1 MPPERKRKRSEER
14 DTGVFVDIPQPSS
27 SAMQAFHAAQHS
39 QTGTQISLPA
49 SIFDGLGA
57 PTAAAESHSEYV
69 PSSHAD
75 SSVAVEAMRPLPAM
89 DVRAFEPFL
98 DDTTGMDLDRA
109 GKVQQRVDS
118 SPVES
123 FSPAEVVKAQDVPR
137 VGAWVLPE
145 LTEENANPR
154 LPDYTSQ
161 EVLSQIPY
169 PILDREEQEAQQ
181 AQQAQQAQ
189 HMVSQPSPERQRSS
203 PPPVQSTP
211 ANQAVQSEPEM
222 VLTQPIP
229 DAPESTPALPPPT
242 AVASQVDTSSGS
254 STSSLGWSAL
264 PRREV
269 IELVHR
275 SPHVPQHLKDEIERF
290 ITRASRTT
298 SKPRHARAS
307 HSQSRSNDDSETQ
320 EDGVLRTK
328 KVWCMDLLL
337 LSPSSSQ
344 MVASELVQR
353 LTQQTQHSSQSTR
366 GGVAVILMLDTHECT
381 FYVHELDESLAAV
394 LRADRRYSVQ
404 FDAQGRRWDTTTAGV
419 EDESEARSSALEQ
432 RLEALLQE
440 VEALG
445 EEKRVVERERD
456 EVRGQHD
463 FVRGLYDRASAAAAS
478 AQSALGETEARVG
491 LLERQLTQGLKVH
504 SAALEMQVSRWKGKV
519 RRLEAQV
526 QLYQA
531 QDRRT
536 DEGVRKKAA
545 LWDALQREEK
555 QREKMRLDR
564 IRAHDERKR
573 QMGDGLGPFAPPQR
587 TEPSEVANSKRI
599 EAEGSGEEMDELAAL
614 ALEAAQAGDTPTA
627 GRSRRRRGL
636 GASQPP
642 PTASEVAAQVEAA
655 NLASATA
662 REDSAQDVEDQ
673 FALFPTPSAPVWTQS
688 LPSSHTEVEA
698 AGEEVFPITQP

>member
-1 MPPERKRKRSEER
+1 MPPERKRKRSEEG
-14 DTGVFVDIPQPSS
+14 DVGVFVDIPQPSS

-39 QTGTQISLPA
+39 QPGTQVSLPA
-49 SIFDGLGA
+49 SIFDGLIN
-57 PTAAAESHSEYV
+57 PTGAAESHSEYV

-75 SSVAVEAMRPLPAM
+75 SSVAVAEAMRPLPAM

-109 GKVQQRVDS
+109 EKVLQQRVDS
-118 SPVES
+118 SPMES
-123 FSPAEVVKAQDVPR
+123 FSPAEVVKPQDVPR

-169 PILDREEQEAQQ
+169 PILDREEEEAQQ
-181 AQQAQQAQ
+181 
-189 HMVSQPSPERQRSS
+189 MGSQPSPERQRSS
-203 PPPVQSTP
+203 PAPVQSTP
-211 ANQAVQSEPEM
+211 ANPVMQSEPEM

-242 AVASQVDTSSGS
+242 AVASQVDASSGS

-269 IELVHR
+269 VELVHR
-275 SPHVPQHLKDEIERF
+275 SPHIPELLKDEIERF
-290 ITRASRTT
+290 IMRASRTAA
-298 SKPRHARAS
+298 KPRHARGS

-344 MVASELVQR
+344 MVGSELVQR
-353 LTQQTQHSSQSTR
+353 LTQQTQSQSQSTR
-366 GGVAVILMLDTHECT
+366 GAVAVILMLDTHECT
-381 FYVHELDESLAAV
+381 FDVHELDESLAAV

-404 FDAQGRRWDTTTAGV
+404 FDAEGRRWNPTTAGV

-432 RLEALLQE
+432 RVEALLQE
-440 VEALG
+440 VEKLG
-445 EEKRVVERERD
+445 EEKKVVERERD

-478 AQSALGETEARVG
+478 AQSALGEAEARAG

-526 QLYQA
+526 QLYEA

-545 LWDALQREEK
+545 LWDALQRQESE
-555 QREKMRLDR
+555 REKMRLDR

-587 TEPSEVANSKRI
+587 NEPSELPDSKAM

-614 ALEAAQAGDTPTA
+614 ALEAAEAGDTPAT
-627 GRSRRRRGL
+627 GRSRRSRRGL
-636 GASQPP
+636 GASHPP
-642 PTASEVAAQVEAA
+642 PAAGEMAAQVEAA

-662 REDSAQDVEDQ
+662 RQDSAQDVEDQ

-688 LPSSHTEVEA
+688 LPSSHAEVG
-698 AGEEVFPITQP
+698 GEEVFPITQP

>member
-1 MPPERKRKRSEER
+1 M
-14 DTGVFVDIPQPSS
+14 
-27 SAMQAFHAAQHS
+27 
-39 QTGTQISLPA
+39 
-49 SIFDGLGA
+49 
-57 PTAAAESHSEYV
+57 
-69 PSSHAD
+69 
-75 SSVAVEAMRPLPAM
+75 
-89 DVRAFEPFL
+89 
-98 DDTTGMDLDRA
+98 
-109 GKVQQRVDS
+109 
-118 SPVES
+118 
-123 FSPAEVVKAQDVPR
+123 
-137 VGAWVLPE
+137 VG
-145 LTEENANPR
+145 
-154 LPDYTSQ
+154 
-161 EVLSQIPY
+161 
-169 PILDREEQEAQQ
+169 
-181 AQQAQQAQ
+181 
-189 HMVSQPSPERQRSS
+189 
-203 PPPVQSTP
+203 
-211 ANQAVQSEPEM
+211 
-222 VLTQPIP
+222 
-229 DAPESTPALPPPT
+229 
-242 AVASQVDTSSGS
+242 
-254 STSSLGWSAL
+254 
-264 PRREV
+264 
-269 IELVHR
+269 
-275 SPHVPQHLKDEIERF
+275 
-290 ITRASRTT
+290 
-298 SKPRHARAS
+298 
-307 HSQSRSNDDSETQ
+307 
-320 EDGVLRTK
+320 
-328 KVWCMDLLL
+328 
-337 LSPSSSQ
+337 
-344 MVASELVQR
+344 SELVQR
-353 LTQQTQHSSQSTR
+353 LTQQTQRSSQSTR

-381 FYVHELDESLAAV
+381 FDVHELDESLAAV

-404 FDAQGRRWDTTTAGV
+404 FDAQGRRWNTTTVGV

-478 AQSALGETEARVG
+478 AQSALGEAEARVG

-673 FALFPTPSAPVWTQS
+673 FALFPTPSAPCGRRVCRRAIPRLRLRAKRCFPSPSHSPLTREENRIQS
-688 LPSSHTEVEA
+688 GMANLVLDLVLC
-698 AGEEVFPITQP
+698 AGVQGGRRDGWRII